1 MTIRQQIE
9 DIDHSMANLLTL
21 ASQSEKL
28 ELFESKFKEM
38 TEQKSR
44 LTAQLEQAEKNAK
57 VSQEKQAQID
67 RILEAVNI
75 DDTNLTEFDDDFIRR
90 IVEQVTVLSK
100 DKIEVRFIGGFSKVG
115 DIPNQ

>member
-1 MTIRQQIE
+1 MTKKFRMASLLLSVTMAC
-9 DIDHSMANLLTL
+9 SMAGCSLTQTTT
-21 ASQSEKL
+21 SDIY
-28 ELFESKFKEM
+28 
-38 TEQKSR
+38 
-44 LTAQLEQAEKNAK
+44 K